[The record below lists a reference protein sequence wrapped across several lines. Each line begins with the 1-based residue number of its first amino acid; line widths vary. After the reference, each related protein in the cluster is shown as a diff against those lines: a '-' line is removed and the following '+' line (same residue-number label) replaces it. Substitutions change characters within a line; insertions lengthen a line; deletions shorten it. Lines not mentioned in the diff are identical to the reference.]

1 MKVTSSINNKN
12 QEVVINANPEQLE
25 MLGKWILEQSE
36 NMKKNLNKYSHE
48 HAKGQIK
55 GWNKKWPDIVVYNSR
70 SS

>member
-36 NMKKNLNKYSHE
+36 NMKKNLNKYSRTR
-48 HAKGQIK
+48 KGT
-55 GWNKKWPDIVVYNSR
+55 D
-70 SS
+70 